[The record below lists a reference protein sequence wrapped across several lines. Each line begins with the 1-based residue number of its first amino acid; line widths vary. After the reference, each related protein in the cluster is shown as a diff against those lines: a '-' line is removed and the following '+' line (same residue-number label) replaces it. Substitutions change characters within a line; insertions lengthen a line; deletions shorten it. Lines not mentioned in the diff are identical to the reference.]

1 CCRLTCLLVSVCSPP
16 VPCSVPLL
24 LGLDEFAEVGVQLA
38 LLVDPPLL
46 QAVPPFLLGYPQ
58 SAGNVVAEV
67 QTLLLRQVADG
78 LVVVLHLQVTLTH
91 EEVSFDRLAVQLQ
104 SVSAV
109 GQSFVVLLQ
118 LHVAQRS
125 VGVVPAP
132 RHSVL
137 THDGFAVAGS
147 SFQVL
152 AAQKQAVPLLLQL
165 LSRHRGALLRAFR
178 HLVHQAR
185 CSGGSCPFTLLPYPD
200 ARIGRA
206 GRKLRRQEPKN
217 R

>member
-1 CCRLTCLLVSVCSPP
+1 METFSFTSLRSFSFWRVKPSFYNHIWTVTVNTTLHHFFIPTTIIVYC
-16 VPCSVPLL
+16 
-24 LGLDEFAEVGVQLA
+24 
-38 LLVDPPLL
+38 
-46 QAVPPFLLGYPQ
+46 PFLYSTSCPL
-58 SAGNVVAEV
+58 
-67 QTLLLRQVADG
+67 TLIVRTDQPYLNINY
-78 LVVVLHLQVTLTH
+78 
-91 EEVSFDRLAVQLQ
+91 FI
-104 SVSAV
+104 SVSNKQQPA
-109 GQSFVVLLQ
+109 
-118 LHVAQRS
+118 A
-125 VGVVPAP
+125 AP

-200 ARIGRA
+200 ALIGRA

-217 R
+217 RWS